1 MKKIAVAV
9 AAALAAATSSAAD
22 GTLYGIVDTG
32 LGYTHVNPI
41 DGASVNKFEMINGY
55 NCGSRFGFKGTEEL
69 GNGYAVSFILENGF
83 SSDSGTWGQGDRLFG
98 REAQLKLHTPYGTL
112 SFGRAGT
119 LLSGAGTLDI
129 WGGNADVLPG
139 GWDGI
144 FNIGNYYGNG
154 TRLDNMVTYQ
164 TPTAAGFTGYLQ
176 YSFANDTKNGDDD
189 SRANERNNNRYFAA
203 GLTYKNG
210 PVSAV
215 VIYDTT
221 MFRHYSDS
229 ELAADGRGMNA
240 NIGDSRTISV
250 GGSYDFGVV
259 KVTAYGQYVKGARSA
274 WLDGV
279 GLGAN
284 IWNNDPDNGEINY
297 ADADGYNLH
306 LGAQIP
312 VPCGRLYAG
321 AYYGKLEANDLASG
335 DEATNLN
342 FVLAHEYD
350 LSKRTI
356 IYSGIGYKQIDY
368 DYDNAPSEKETA
380 AQVIMGLRHIF

>member
-1 MKKIAVAV
+1 MKKIAIAV
-9 AAALAAATSSAAD
+9 AAALTAAGAGAAD
-22 GTLYGIVDTG
+22 FTLYGIVDTG
-32 LGYTHVNPI
+32 LGYTNVNPI
-41 DGASVNKFEMINGY
+41 GEPTVNKFEMINGY
-55 NCGSRFGFKGTEEL
+55 NCGSRFGFKGTEDL
-69 GNGYAVSFILENGF
+69 GNGYAVSFVLENGF
-83 SSDSGTWGQGDRLFG
+83 SSDSGTLGQDGRMFG

-154 TRLDNMVTYQ
+154 SRLDNMVTYQ

-176 YSFANDTKNGDDD
+176 YSFANDTKKGDDD

-221 MFRHYSDS
+221 MYRHYGTG
-229 ELAADGRGMNA
+229 EYTPADGQNP
-240 NIGDSRTISV
+240 NVGDSRTISV

-274 WLDGV
+274 WGDGV
-279 GLGAN
+279 GLGTT
-284 IWNNDPDNGEINY
+284 IWFDDPDNKGVNY
-297 ADADGYNLH
+297 ADADGYNFH

-321 AYYGKLEANDLASG
+321 AYYGKLEGNDSVSN

-342 FVLAHEYD
+342 LLLAHEYD

-368 DYDNAPSEKETA
+368 DTDVADEKETA
-380 AQVIMGLRHIF
+380 TQVIMGLRHIF

>member
-1 MKKIAVAV
+1 MKKIAIAV
-9 AAALAAATSSAAD
+9 AAALTAAGAGAAD
-22 GTLYGIVDTG
+22 FTLYGIVDTG
-32 LGYTHVNPI
+32 LGYTNVNPI
-41 DGASVNKFEMINGY
+41 DGPTVNKFEMINGY
-55 NCGSRFGFKGTEEL
+55 NCGSRFGFKGTEDL
-69 GNGYAVSFILENGF
+69 GNGYAVSFVLENGF
-83 SSDSGTWGQGDRLFG
+83 SSDSGTLGQGGRMFG

-154 TRLDNMVTYQ
+154 SRLDNMVTYQ

-221 MFRHYSDS
+221 MYRHYGTG
-229 ELAADGRGMNA
+229 EYTPADGQNP
-240 NIGDSRTISV
+240 NVGDSRTISV

-274 WLDGV
+274 WGDGV
-279 GLGAN
+279 GLGTT
-284 IWNNDPDNGEINY
+284 IWFDDPDNKGVNY
-297 ADADGYNLH
+297 ADADGYNFH

-321 AYYGKLEANDLASG
+321 AYYGKLEGNDSVSN

-342 FVLAHEYD
+342 LLLAHEYD

-368 DYDNAPSEKETA
+368 DTDVADEKETA
-380 AQVIMGLRHIF
+380 TQVIMGLRHIF